1 MSARVGGGMDVGR
14 AFAGLSA
21 LTVLAAVAAACVP
34 ELPAAL
40 RGWFSFELV
49 PPPATVAHLA
59 AVWVANL
66 RVAGFVLLAA
76 LAVCARWPVPLLDA
90 LVTVVLGG
98 NVALVGLALGAH
110 GPALAPRL
118 AHVPL
123 EWAGFAVVLATYLKA
138 RHDPYCLRALLG
150 AGGLSAGLLALA
162 AAVEV
167 WGMPPRWP

>member
-1 MSARVGGGMDVGR
+1 M
-14 AFAGLSA
+14 
-21 LTVLAAVAAACVP
+21 
-34 ELPAAL
+34 
-40 RGWFSFELV
+40 
-49 PPPATVAHLA
+49 
-59 AVWVANL
+59 ANL

-90 LVTVVLGG
+90 LVAVVLGG

-123 EWAGFAVVLATYLKA
+123 EWAGFAVVLAAYLQA
-138 RHDPYCLRALLG
+138 RRDPSSLPALLR

-167 WGMPPRWP
+167 WATPL